1 MKLIKSSSK
10 PIDIWSKRLLFN
22 LTTAG
27 YSCIKTALLYI
38 YTNTY
43 VKNRKKTMNE
53 QIQMNKNTIFTY
65 DGEVIRIEQEWDL
78 QKFSSV
84 ELNKNHIHSLA
95 DFVSSI
101 KSSHEKLLS
110 QDLGSLLT
118 KLLADTEEIL
128 ISAQTEVSSDSSH
141 TSDAF
146 LIYIKLSEI
155 CHLHGLSTNSWGEY
169 GRYDTHNL
177 PI

>member
-1 MKLIKSSSK
+1 
-10 PIDIWSKRLLFN
+10 
-22 LTTAG
+22 
-27 YSCIKTALLYI
+27 
-38 YTNTY
+38 
-43 VKNRKKTMNE
+43 MNE

-84 ELNKNHIHSLA
+84 ELNKTHIHSLA
-95 DFVSSI
+95 NFINSI
-101 KSSHEKLLS
+101 KSNHEKLLS

-118 KLLADTEEIL
+118 KLLADTEVIL
-128 ISAQTEVSSDSSH
+128 TSAQTEVSSDSSH